1 MMTLIK
7 KYKEWFLIDNLK
19 LLKSLIKPVVVH
31 SRDSIGETYNI
42 LSKYNLKG
50 SIHCF
55 SGSLEMAKLFIK
67 LGYKL
72 GVGGIITFKMLKI

>member
-1 MMTLIK
+1 MVFNKQLEIAEK
-7 KYKEWFLIDNLK
+7 FN
-19 LLKSLIKPVVVH
+19 KPVIVH

-55 SGSLEMAKLFIK
+55 SGSLEMAKLFTK

-72 GVGGIITFKMLKI
+72 GVGGIITFKKC